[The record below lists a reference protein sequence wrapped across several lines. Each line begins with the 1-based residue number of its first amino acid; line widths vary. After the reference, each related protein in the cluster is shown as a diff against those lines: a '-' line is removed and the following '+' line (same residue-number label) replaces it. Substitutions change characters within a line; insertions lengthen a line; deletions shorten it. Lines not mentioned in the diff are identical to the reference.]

1 VPGNDIVLTIDR
13 SIQFAAE
20 ELLVDRVSELLAKSG
35 YIVIM
40 DSATGD
46 ILAMASVQRNDDD
59 VVEVTSGNYAA
70 VNAYEPG
77 SVAKVVTVAAGL
89 NERTVTPETT
99 FVVPWRRQYADDLLS
114 DSHQHPDEL
123 MTVEQILVESSNIG
137 TIDIQESL
145 GRGDWDTAR
154 ETHWNYLRSFGFGEP
169 TSLDFP
175 SESPGTRKH
184 WQDV

>member
-1 VPGNDIVLTIDR
+1 FDELLTGTPGELTREVAPKGRSIPGTDQVTVQPVPGNDIVLTIDR

-77 SVAKVVTVAAGL
+77 SVAKVVT
-89 NERTVTPETT
+89 
-99 FVVPWRRQYADDLLS
+99 
-114 DSHQHPDEL
+114 
-123 MTVEQILVESSNIG
+123 
-137 TIDIQESL
+137 
-145 GRGDWDTAR
+145 
-154 ETHWNYLRSFGFGEP
+154 
-169 TSLDFP
+169 
-175 SESPGTRKH
+175 
-184 WQDV
+184 